1 MVYTVLLPKI
11 KIGNSGE
18 KQGIK
23 ILPLFPLKI
32 FVLVSLLPDMTAYSA
47 LLCLKVIDCDPMDCS
62 PPGSSVHRILQ
73 IRILE
78 WVAMPS
84 SGGSSLQFFSAT
96 NQVSILS
103 LALGWMNLGCFIRS
117 IFTYKK
123 AHPAYLQVPSLD

>member
-1 MVYTVLLPKI
+1 MESFFFFDMENL
-11 KIGNSGE
+11 S
-18 KQGIK
+18 
-23 ILPLFPLKI
+23 LFPENSLSDIEEEYRKI
-32 FVLVSLLPDMTAYSA
+32 N
-47 LLCLKVIDCDPMDCS
+47 
-62 PPGSSVHRILQ
+62 Q

-84 SGGSSLQFFSAT
+84 SRGSSLQFLPAT

-123 AHPAYLQVPSLD
+123 AHRAYLQVPSLD

>member
-32 FVLVSLLPDMTAYSA
+32 FILVSLLPDMTAYNA

-78 WVAMPS
+78 WVAMPPP
-84 SGGSSLQFFSAT
+84 GELTDPGIQLVSLMTNLQWQTYTSTFWEAQAFLRFSAGK
-96 NQVSILS
+96 LS
-103 LALGWMNLGCFIRS
+103 KLH
-117 IFTYKK
+117 TYR
-123 AHPAYLQVPSLD
+123 

>member
-32 FVLVSLLPDMTAYSA
+32 FILVSLLPDMTAYSA

-78 WVAMPS
+78 WVAMPPP
-84 SGGSSLQFFSAT
+84 GELTDPGIQLVSLMTNLQWQTYTSTFWEAQAFLRFSAGK
-96 NQVSILS
+96 LS
-103 LALGWMNLGCFIRS
+103 KLH
-117 IFTYKK
+117 TYR
-123 AHPAYLQVPSLD
+123 